1 MVLAGDTVPCAT
13 LDELASGANVLV
25 HTAIRKDL
33 VEQMPVQ
40 RIRDILDYHSSVEQ
54 AAATATRAG
63 VDTLVLTHY
72 VPPLVPGQEDQWRA
86 LAAAE
91 FTGRVERGDD
101 LLRVSV
107 G

>member
-1 MVLAGDTVPCAT
+1 M
-13 LDELASGANVLV
+13 LV
-25 HTAIRKDL
+25 HTVIRKDL
-33 VEQMPVQ
+33 VALMPAQ

-54 AAATATRAG
+54 AAATAARAG
-63 VDTLVLTHY
+63 VGTLVLTHY

-91 FTGRVERGDD
+91 FGGRIELGDD
-101 LLRVSV
+101 LLRISV